1 MHWGKAKEALS
12 SFDLSIYQVQFR
24 HRPKTMRQGWHRS
37 LGRGELIVHQWCNGV
52 VTVHLIRL
60 CYWIPR
66 RALLAIVAWIAHRRS
81 YRPPYLYTI
90 VSRTPAHALLRSLPP
105 HYPLKTASPQ
115 ETWPLLSSSTPTST
129 RIRLAH
135 TVTSKRCSAV
145 PL

>member
-90 VSRTPAHALLRSLPP
+90 VSRTPEYALLSLVTSALP
-105 HYPLKTASPQ
+105 TQ
-115 ETWPLLSSSTPTST
+115 NCLSSRNLATSVFLHPYIHRNVISTHSNQ
-129 RIRLAH
+129 
-135 TVTSKRCSAV
+135 
-145 PL
+145 